1 MKDPDLVDKIAKE
14 YYQRF
19 GCNCSRE
26 EALQTISRE
35 QNVPEAEV
43 NEAIVIIQGL
53 SASCYQKL
61 KVYLQHLLSAATV
74 DLPEPDLDSV
84 FRELPFQLSEDSKN
98 EIIKYANWC
107 VSKE

>member
-1 MKDPDLVDKIAKE
+1 MKDPDLVDEIAKE

-26 EALQTISRE
+26 EALQTISHE
-35 QNVPEAEV
+35 QNVSQAEV

-61 KVYLQHLLSAATV
+61 KAYLQHLMSAATAE
-74 DLPEPDLDSV
+74 LPDPDLDSV
-84 FRELPFQLSEDSKN
+84 FCELPFQISEDSKN
-98 EIIKYANWC
+98 EIIKYANRC